1 MLTDIEHYNTTDHH
15 VDLQTGQN
23 HAPEGQY
30 METHVM
36 LRHPRG
42 LQNRNRI
49 TDVVSNVLE
58 IEDTGIVVV
67 LPREENKREIH
78 WMDVCQET
86 VVCVP
91 AAKHRSRPPMQSKW
105 LSTTTTFQGQDMP
118 PWAVVAMLEGREPP
132 SWS

>member
-1 MLTDIEHYNTTDHH
+1 
-15 VDLQTGQN
+15 
-23 HAPEGQY
+23 

-58 IEDTGIVVV
+58 IEDMGIVVV
-67 LPREENKREIH
+67 LPREENKREIC

-86 VVCVP
+86 VVVFQQPNTGPGRCHAPSTFGTVNMECTVD
-91 AAKHRSRPPMQSKW
+91 SR
-105 LSTTTTFQGQDMP
+105 L
-118 PWAVVAMLEGREPP
+118 
-132 SWS
+132 SWSER